1 MGLCRR
7 HWKAL
12 FLLSLRIAFG
22 SKMLLYFQLQL
33 FTRSLDNLPLIRYWN
48 CYLNYVCPRDMM
60 KYELTWGAAANIVS
74 RQWLIGQIGVLRMR
88 TLLDDLYIQIECIF
102 LPPKCFSFQAPLVI
116 SAELPIFYLI
126 FCLEF
131 KITTG
136 ARTFMLTPNEI
147 DLA

>member
-22 SKMLLYFQLQL
+22 SKMLLYFQLQML
-33 FTRSLDNLPLIRYWN
+33 TRSLDNFPLISYWN

-60 KYELTWGAAANIVS
+60 KYELEVLLQILSADSDWPNRGIKNENVTWRFVHPNF
-74 RQWLIGQIGVLRMR
+74 
-88 TLLDDLYIQIECIF
+88 ECIF
-102 LPPKCFSFQAPLVI
+102 SPPKCFSFQAPLVI

-126 FCLEF
+126 FCFEF